1 MNYTKGVSDIM
12 FKGLKTFNKP
22 YEIRCILFGKKAT
35 DAEFQKLGINK
46 NASFK
51 VWFKKKG
58 GK

>member
-1 MNYTKGVSDIM
+1 M